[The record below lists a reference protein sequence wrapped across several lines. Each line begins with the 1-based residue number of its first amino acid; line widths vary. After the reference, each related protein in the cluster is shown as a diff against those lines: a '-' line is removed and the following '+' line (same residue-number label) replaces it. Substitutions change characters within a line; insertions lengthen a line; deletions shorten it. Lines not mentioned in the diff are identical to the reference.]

1 MARRTVTPA
10 YIIFYILFLPDSW
23 RILIGIAAAAL
34 LDHFVTGPDTDA
46 IGRTII
52 FVMLVSTGYA
62 ASGIPG
68 RFIAGKMKKWILKD
82 TRP

>member
-46 IGRTII
+46 VGRTII
-52 FVMLVSTGYA
+52 FVMLVATGYA

>member
-52 FVMLVSTGYA
+52 FVMLVATGYA

>member
-23 RILIGIAAAAL
+23 RIAIGISAAAL
-34 LDHFVTGPDTDA
+34 FDHFVTGPDTDA
-46 IGRTII
+46 VGRVII
-52 FVMLVSTGYA
+52 FVMLAATGYA

-68 RFIAGKMKKWILKD
+68 RFIAGKMKKWILGD